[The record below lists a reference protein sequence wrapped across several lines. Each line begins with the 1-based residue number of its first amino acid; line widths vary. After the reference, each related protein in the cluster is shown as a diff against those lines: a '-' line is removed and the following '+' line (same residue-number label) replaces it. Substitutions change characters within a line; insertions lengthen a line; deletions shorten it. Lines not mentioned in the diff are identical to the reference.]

1 MLLLIRRIRNV
12 ERYGIEPSVDA
23 LKPHDALFDIQASIA
38 ELAYYHKMGWT
49 L

>member
-1 MLLLIRRIRNV
+1 ML

-38 ELAYYHKMGWT
+38 ELAYYRHKMGWT